1 MGQALLIFVHF
12 SVCDVNSHVNN
23 LKGSTSQTVSG
34 WKFDKVEEGP
44 WTYADVEGRDTQ
56 QATTYMGSIFQFLSR
71 MLGNDVTYN
80 SMHLKTHNL
89 TWLTL

>member
-23 LKGSTSQTVSG
+23 LRGSTSQTVSG

-44 WTYADVEGRDTQ
+44 WTYADVEGRDRSCHFFSSWVAKSSKLVRSGQ
-56 QATTYMGSIFQFLSR
+56 VGLDR
-71 MLGNDVTYN
+71 
-80 SMHLKTHNL
+80 
-89 TWLTL
+89 